1 MKKIIVFLL
10 LVLCLPVYGND
21 ESPVKKPVLITLN
34 SRYYKNASQ
43 VVEGFFKQAKIFN
56 YSIDIKLEKEDTR
69 NFRFSEK
76 TIEQSSEL
84 LSKLY
89 NITIE
94 SNDKKDFYIVTMKEK
109 KWKKY

>member
-10 LVLCLPVYGND
+10 LVLSCPVYSYD
-21 ESPVKKPVLITLN
+21 DAPVKKPILITLN
-34 SRYYKNASQ
+34 SRYYQNASQ

-56 YSIDIKLEKEDTR
+56 YSIDTKLEKEDTK
-69 NFRFSEK
+69 NFRFSNK

-84 LSKLY
+84 LGKLY

-94 SNDKKDFYIVTMKEK
+94 SNDKKDFYIVTIKEK
-109 KWKKY
+109 K

>member
-1 MKKIIVFLL
+1 MKKIVVFLI
-10 LVLCLPVYGND
+10 LVLCLPVFGYD
-21 ESPVKKPVLITLN
+21 ETPTKKPILITLN
-34 SRYYKNASQ
+34 SRYYQNASQ
-43 VVEGFFKQAKIFN
+43 VVEGFFKQSKIFN
-56 YSIDIKLEKEDTR
+56 YSIDIKLEKEDAK
-69 NFRFSEK
+69 NFRFTNK

-109 KWKKY
+109 K